1 MKIYHFIE
9 LCNFPQS
16 CNILSP
22 DTWHTDCTYILPY
35 EKLGIMEVIVM
46 SKKTKFLNTIS
57 RYFIPGTLG
66 VLMAYGIGSG
76 YMNTASSGTELDE
89 AAYESPAA
97 GIAPVDPYR
106 PELKDVF
113 FNRNSARLREDAKP
127 VLDENAQV
135 LRSEPDMF
143 VVIESYCDSREES
156 PAHLG
161 TERGDA
167 VREYMSTRGVDS
179 KRVLIV
185 NKCSKYDMELVN
197 STDAVRLDSRVHF
210 VPLDDSLNRD
220 RVAYAR

>member
-1 MKIYHFIE
+1 
-9 LCNFPQS
+9 
-16 CNILSP
+16 
-22 DTWHTDCTYILPY
+22 
-35 EKLGIMEVIVM
+35 M
-46 SKKTKFLNTIS
+46 SKKTKLLNTIS

-76 YMNTASSGTELDE
+76 YMNTASSGTELDAGTNE
-89 AAYESPAA
+89 SSPAA
-97 GIAPVDPYR
+97 EAIPGSPYR

-113 FNRNSARLREDAKP
+113 FDRDSSILREDAKP
-127 VLDENAQV
+127 VLDENAEV
-135 LRSEPDMF
+135 LKSEPGMF

-167 VREYMSTRGVDS
+167 VREYMSTRGVDPE
-179 KRVLIV
+179 RALVV

-197 STDAVRLDSRVHF
+197 SSDAVRLDSRVHF
-210 VPLDDSLNRD
+210 VPLDDSLDRD